1 MLYFDTLPKVLN
13 QDQNGNYILLTN
25 LLARARILEDL
36 QDNAVVFYKYNI
48 QEGDTPETVAHKYYG
63 DPYKYWIVMYS
74 NQLMDPLWDWPMN
87 YQTFTDYLI
96 AKYQAEF
103 IRLYNSTNYPVTIES
118 LNLTEDELNKLVYAY
133 VQSTV
138 YRYEKI
144 TTTTDLESNLV
155 TVTKNSIDFDDYYAL
170 AESTTT
176 YNIPGIPLKS
186 APDAYVEPTRVTV
199 SISKNIVYIYD
210 YENDLNE
217 SRREIK
223 LLNQAFA
230 GDMEEQFKILMRT

>member
-1 MLYFDTLPKVLN
+1 MLYFDTLPKVLMR
-13 QDQNGNYILLTN
+13 DQNGNRIVLTN
-25 LLARARILEDL
+25 LMSRATILDDL
-36 QDNAVVFYKYNI
+36 KNDSVVFYKYNV

-87 YQTFTDYLI
+87 YQTFIDYLT
-96 AKYQAEF
+96 AKYDAEF
-103 IRLYNSTNYPVTIES
+103 QLAFDAHTTTANNAYE
-118 LNLTEDELNKLVYAY
+118 Y

-144 TTTTDLESNLV
+144 TTTTDLESNQV
-155 TVTKNSIDFDDYYAL
+155 TIKKNSIDFDDYYAL
-170 AESTTT
+170 AETTTT
-176 YNIPGIPLKS
+176 YKIPGIQE
-186 APDAYVEPTRVTV
+186 DTQVEVAIT
-199 SISKNIVYIYD
+199 KNIIYIYD

-230 GDMEEQFKILMRT
+230 GDMEEQFKTLMSA

>member
-13 QDQNGNYILLTN
+13 KDQNGNYILLTN

-74 NQLMDPLWDWPMN
+74 NQLMNPLWDWPMN

-96 AKYQAEF
+96 AKYDAEYKLAVQAETTTAT
-103 IRLYNSTNYPVTIES
+103 STYG
-118 LNLTEDELNKLVYAY
+118 Y

-144 TTTTDLESNLV
+144 TTTTDLYSNQV
-155 TVTKNSIDFDDYYAL
+155 TVKKNSIDFDDYYAL
-170 AESTTT
+170 AET
-176 YNIPGIPLKS
+176 
-186 APDAYVEPTRVTV
+186 DALYPPPNYTVDPPILPFVRV
-199 SISKNIVYIYD
+199 SITKNIVYIYD

>member
-13 QDQNGNYILLTN
+13 QDQNGNYIVLTN
-25 LLARARILEDL
+25 LLARATILEDI
-36 QDNAVVFYKYNI
+36 QNNSVVFYKYNI

-63 DPYKYWIVMYS
+63 DPYKYWIVLYS
-74 NQLMDPLWDWPMN
+74 NQLLDPLWDWPMN
-87 YQTFTDYLI
+87 YQTFIDYLT
-96 AKYQAEF
+96 AKYDAEY
-103 IRLYNSTNYPVTIES
+103 RLALAAETTTAISTYG
-118 LNLTEDELNKLVYAY
+118 Y

-170 AESTTT
+170 AETTTT
-176 YNIPGIPLKS
+176 YNIPGGTQ
-186 APDAYVEPTRVTV
+186 ATV
-199 SISKNIVYIYD
+199 AISKNIVYIYD
-210 YENDLNE
+210 YEYNLNE

-223 LLNQAFA
+223 LLNQSFA
-230 GDMEEQFKILMRT
+230 GDMEEQFKNLMRT

>member
-13 QDQNGNYILLTN
+13 QDQNGNYIVLTN

-96 AKYQAEF
+96 AKYDAEYKLAVQAETTTA
-103 IRLYNSTNYPVTIES
+103 NSTYG
-118 LNLTEDELNKLVYAY
+118 Y

-144 TTTTDLESNLV
+144 TTTTDLESDLV

>member
-36 QDNAVVFYKYNI
+36 QDNSVVFYKYNI

-96 AKYQAEF
+96 AKYDAEYKLAVQAETTTAT
-103 IRLYNSTNYPVTIES
+103 S
-118 LNLTEDELNKLVYAY
+118 VYGY

-176 YNIPGIPLKS
+176 YDIPGG
-186 APDAYVEPTRVTV
+186 TQVTV
-199 SISKNIVYIYD
+199 AISKNIVYIYD

>member
-74 NQLMDPLWDWPMN
+74 NQLMDPLWNWPMN

-96 AKYQAEF
+96 AKYDAEYKLAVEAETTTA
-103 IRLYNSTNYPVTIES
+103 ISTYG
-118 LNLTEDELNKLVYAY
+118 Y

-144 TTTTDLESNLV
+144 TTTTDSESNLV

-186 APDAYVEPTRVTV
+186 APDAYVKPTRVTV

-223 LLNQAFA
+223 LLNQAFV
-230 GDMEEQFKILMRT
+230 GDMEEQFKTLMRT

>member
-13 QDQNGNYILLTN
+13 KDQNGNYILLTN

-36 QDNAVVFYKYNI
+36 QDNAIVFYKYNI

-144 TTTTDLESNLV
+144 TTTTDLESDLV

-176 YNIPGIPLKS
+176 YDIPGG
-186 APDAYVEPTRVTV
+186 TQVTV
-199 SISKNIVYIYD
+199 AISKNIVYIYD

>member
-1 MLYFDTLPKVLN
+1 MLYFDTLPKIFTT
-13 QDQNGNYILLTN
+13 DQNGNYILMTN
-25 LLARARILEDL
+25 IMARSKILDNL
-36 QDNAVVFYKYNI
+36 QDNALLFYTYNI
-48 QEGDTPETVAHKYYG
+48 QEGDTPEIIAHKYYE
-63 DPYKYWIVMYS
+63 DPYRYWIVLYV

-87 YQTFTDYLI
+87 YQTFNDYLV

-103 IRLYNSTNYPVTIES
+103 IRSYNSTNYPVTIES
-118 LNLTEDELNKLVYAY
+118 LNLTEDDLNKLVYAY

-155 TVTKNSIDFDDYYAL
+155 TVKKNSIDFDDYYAL

-176 YNIPGIPLKS
+176 YKIPSVSG
-186 APDAYVEPTRVTV
+186 ETQVTV

-223 LLNQAFA
+223 LLNKIFV
-230 GDMEEQFKILMRT
+230 GSIEEQFKQLMSM

>member
-13 QDQNGNYILLTN
+13 QDQNGNYIILTN

-36 QDNAVVFYKYNI
+36 QENAVVFYKYNI

-96 AKYQAEF
+96 AKYDAEYKLAVEAETTTA
-103 IRLYNSTNYPVTIES
+103 ISTYG
-118 LNLTEDELNKLVYAY
+118 Y

-144 TTTTDLESNLV
+144 TTTTDLESDLV

>member
-1 MLYFDTLPKVLN
+1 MS
-13 QDQNGNYILLTN
+13 
-25 LLARARILEDL
+25 RASILENL
-36 QDNAVVFYKYNI
+36 QNNSIVFYKYNI

-74 NQLMDPLWDWPMN
+74 NQLLDPLWDWPMN
-87 YQTFTDYLI
+87 YQTFIDYLT
-96 AKYQAEF
+96 AKYDAEF
-103 IRLYNSTNYPVTIES
+103 QLAFNAHTTTANNAYE
-118 LNLTEDELNKLVYAY
+118 Y

-144 TTTTDLESNLV
+144 TTTTDLESNQV
-155 TVTKNSIDFDDYYAL
+155 TVKKNSIDFDDYYAL
-170 AESTTT
+170 AETTTT
-176 YNIPGIPLKS
+176 YNIPGIQE
-186 APDAYVEPTRVTV
+186 DTQVEVAIT
-199 SISKNIVYIYD
+199 KNIVYIYD

-230 GDMEEQFKILMRT
+230 GSMEEQFKTLMSA

>member
-36 QDNAVVFYKYNI
+36 QDNAIVFYKYNI

-144 TTTTDLESNLV
+144 TTTTDLESDLV

-176 YNIPGIPLKS
+176 YDIPGG
-186 APDAYVEPTRVTV
+186 TQVTV
-199 SISKNIVYIYD
+199 AISKNIVYIYD

>member
-1 MLYFDTLPKVLN
+1 MLYFDTLPKVLMR
-13 QDQNGNYILLTN
+13 DQNGNRIVLTN
-25 LLARARILEDL
+25 LMSRATILDDL
-36 QDNAVVFYKYNI
+36 KNDSVVFYKYNV

-87 YQTFTDYLI
+87 YQTFIDYLT
-96 AKYQAEF
+96 AKYDAEF
-103 IRLYNSTNYPVTIES
+103 QLAFNAHTTSANNAYE
-118 LNLTEDELNKLVYAY
+118 Y

-144 TTTTDLESNLV
+144 TTTTDLESNQV
-155 TVTKNSIDFDDYYAL
+155 TVKKNSIDFDDYYAL
-170 AESTTT
+170 AETTTT
-176 YNIPGIPLKS
+176 YKIPGIQE
-186 APDAYVEPTRVTV
+186 DTQVEVAIT
-199 SISKNIVYIYD
+199 KNIIYIYD

-230 GDMEEQFKILMRT
+230 GDMEEQFKTLMSA

>member
-1 MLYFDTLPKVLN
+1 MLYFDTLPKVLMR
-13 QDQNGNYILLTN
+13 DQNGNGIVLTN
-25 LLARARILEDL
+25 LMTRATILDDL
-36 QDNAVVFYKYNI
+36 KNNSVVFYKYNI

-87 YQTFTDYLI
+87 YQTFTDYLN
-96 AKYQAEF
+96 AKYFPEF
-103 IRLYNSTNYPVTIES
+103 KTIYDAQNYPFTT
-118 LNLTEDELNKLVYAY
+118 TEDLTKDVLNQKIYEY

-144 TTTTDLESNLV
+144 TTTTDLYSNQI
-155 TVTKNSIDFDDYYAL
+155 TVKKNSIDHDDYYAL
-170 AESTTT
+170 VETNVT
-176 YNIPGIPLKS
+176 YDIPGGTQ
-186 APDAYVEPTRVTV
+186 ANVT
-199 SISKNIVYIYD
+199 ISKNVVYIYD

-230 GDMEEQFKILMRT
+230 GDMEEQFKNLMSA

>member
-1 MLYFDTLPKVLN
+1 MLYFDTLPKIVTR
-13 QDQNGNYILLTN
+13 DQNGN
-25 LLARARILEDL
+25 RILMTNIMSRATILDDL
-36 QDNAVVFYKYNI
+36 KNNSVVFYKYNV
-48 QEGDTPETVAHKYYG
+48 QEDDTPETVAHKYYG

-87 YQTFTDYLI
+87 YQTFIDYLT

-103 IRLYNSTNYPVTIES
+103 
-118 LNLTEDELNKLVYAY
+118 ELAFNAQTTTANNAYEY

-144 TTTTDLESNLV
+144 TTTTDLYSNQV
-155 TVTKNSIDFDDYYAL
+155 TVKKNSVDYDDYYAL
-170 AESTTT
+170 AETTTT
-176 YNIPGIPLKS
+176 YDIPGGTQ
-186 APDAYVEPTRVTV
+186 ATV
-199 SISKNIVYIYD
+199 QISKNIVYIYD

-230 GDMEEQFKILMRT
+230 GDMEEQFKTLMSA

>member
-1 MLYFDTLPKVLN
+1 
-13 QDQNGNYILLTN
+13 
-25 LLARARILEDL
+25 
-36 QDNAVVFYKYNI
+36 
-48 QEGDTPETVAHKYYG
+48 
-63 DPYKYWIVMYS
+63 
-74 NQLMDPLWDWPMN
+74 
-87 YQTFTDYLI
+87 LI

-118 LNLTEDELNKLVYAY
+118 LNLTEDKLNKLVYAY

-144 TTTTDLESNLV
+144 ITTTDLESNLV
-155 TVTKNSIDFDDYYAL
+155 TVKKNSIDFDDYYAL

-176 YNIPGIPLKS
+176 YEVPGG
-186 APDAYVEPTRVTV
+186 TQVTV

-217 SRREIK
+217 TRREIK
-223 LLNQAFA
+223 LLNKIFV
-230 GDMEEQFKILMRT
+230 GSIEEQFKQLMSM

>member
-1 MLYFDTLPKVLN
+1 MLYFDTLPKVLMR
-13 QDQNGNYILLTN
+13 DQNGNRIVLTN
-25 LLARARILEDL
+25 LMSRSTIIDEL
-36 QDNAVVFYKYNI
+36 QNNSVVFYKYNV

-74 NQLMDPLWDWPMN
+74 NQLLDPLWDWPMN
-87 YQTFTDYLI
+87 YQTFIDYLN
-96 AKYQAEF
+96 AKYDAE
-103 IRLYNSTNYPVTIES
+103 Y
-118 LNLTEDELNKLVYAY
+118 KLALAAETTTAKDAYGY

-144 TTTTDLESNLV
+144 TTTTDLESNQV
-155 TVTKNSIDFDDYYAL
+155 TVTKNSIDFNTYYAL
-170 AESTTT
+170 AETTTT

-186 APDAYVEPTRVTV
+186 APEVYVEPTQVTV

-230 GDMEEQFKILMRT
+230 GDMEEQFKNLMSV

>member
-1 MLYFDTLPKVLN
+1 M
-13 QDQNGNYILLTN
+13 
-25 LLARARILEDL
+25 ARAKILEEL
-36 QDNAVVFYKYNI
+36 QDNALLFYTYDI
-48 QEGDTPETVAHKYYG
+48 QEGDTPEIIADKYYE
-63 DPYKYWIVMYS
+63 DPYKYWMVLYV
-74 NQLMDPLWDWPMN
+74 NQLMDPLWDWPMD
-87 YQTFTDYLI
+87 YQIFNDYLI

-144 TTTTDLESNLV
+144 TTTTDLESDLV
-155 TVTKNSIDFDDYYAL
+155 TVKKNSIDFDDYYAL
-170 AESTTT
+170 AETTTT
-176 YNIPGIPLKS
+176 YNIPDG
-186 APDAYVEPTRVTV
+186 TRVNI

-217 SRREIK
+217 SKRKIK
-223 LLNQAFA
+223 LLNR
-230 GDMEEQFKILMRT
+230 DYVILMEEQFKKVMGK

>member
-36 QDNAVVFYKYNI
+36 QDNSVVFYKYNI

-96 AKYQAEF
+96 AKYDAEYKLAVEAETTTA
-103 IRLYNSTNYPVTIES
+103 ISTYG
-118 LNLTEDELNKLVYAY
+118 Y

-155 TVTKNSIDFDDYYAL
+155 TVKKNSIDFDDYYAL
-170 AESTTT
+170 AETTTT
-176 YNIPGIPLKS
+176 YNIPGG
-186 APDAYVEPTRVTV
+186 TQVTV
-199 SISKNIVYIYD
+199 AISKNIVYIYD

-230 GDMEEQFKILMRT
+230 GDIEEQFKILMRT

>member
-1 MLYFDTLPKVLN
+1 MLYFDTLPKIVTR
-13 QDQNGNYILLTN
+13 DQNGN
-25 LLARARILEDL
+25 RILMTNIMSRATILDDL
-36 QDNAVVFYKYNI
+36 KNNSVVFYKYNV

-87 YQTFTDYLI
+87 YQTFIDYLT
-96 AKYQAEF
+96 AKYESEF
-103 IRLYNSTNYPVTIES
+103 QLAFNAQTTTATNTYE
-118 LNLTEDELNKLVYAY
+118 Y

-144 TTTTDLESNLV
+144 TTTTDLYSNQV
-155 TVTKNSIDFDDYYAL
+155 TVKKNSVDFDDYAAL
-170 AESTTT
+170 AETTTT
-176 YNIPGIPLKS
+176 YDIPGGTR
-186 APDAYVEPTRVTV
+186 ATVE
-199 SISKNIVYIYD
+199 ISKNIVYIYD

-230 GDMEEQFKILMRT
+230 GDMEEQFKILMSA

>member
-1 MLYFDTLPKVLN
+1 MSRAT
-13 QDQNGNYILLTN
+13 ILDGLKN
-25 LLARARILEDL
+25 DS
-36 QDNAVVFYKYNI
+36 VVFYKYNV

-87 YQTFTDYLI
+87 YQTFIDYLT

-103 IRLYNSTNYPVTIES
+103 QLAYDAQTTSANNAYE
-118 LNLTEDELNKLVYAY
+118 Y

-144 TTTTDLESNLV
+144 TTTTDLESNQV
-155 TVTKNSIDFDDYYAL
+155 TVKKNSIDFDDYYAL
-170 AESTTT
+170 AETTTT
-176 YNIPGIPLKS
+176 YNIPGIQE
-186 APDAYVEPTRVTV
+186 DTQVEVAIT
-199 SISKNIVYIYD
+199 KNIVYIYD

-217 SRREIK
+217 SRREVK

-230 GDMEEQFKILMRT
+230 GDMEEQFKTLMST

>member
-1 MLYFDTLPKVLN
+1 MLYFDTLPKIFTT
-13 QDQNGNYILLTN
+13 DQNGNYILMTN
-25 LLARARILEDL
+25 IMARSKILDNL
-36 QDNAVVFYKYNI
+36 QDNALLFYTYNI
-48 QEGDTPETVAHKYYG
+48 QEGDTPEIIAHKYYE
-63 DPYKYWIVMYS
+63 DPYRYWIVLYV

-96 AKYQAEF
+96 AKYDAEYKLAVQAETTTA
-103 IRLYNSTNYPVTIES
+103 INTYG
-118 LNLTEDELNKLVYAY
+118 Y

-176 YNIPGIPLKS
+176 YEIPGIPLKS
-186 APDAYVEPTRVTV
+186 APDKEPEPTFVTV

-223 LLNQAFA
+223 LLNKIFV
-230 GDMEEQFKILMRT
+230 GNIEEQFKQLMSV

>member
-1 MLYFDTLPKVLN
+1 MLYFDTLPKVLMR
-13 QDQNGNYILLTN
+13 DQNGNRIILTN
-25 LLARARILEDL
+25 IMSRASILENL
-36 QDNAVVFYKYNI
+36 QNNSIVFYKYNI

-87 YQTFTDYLI
+87 YQSFIDYLT

-103 IRLYNSTNYPVTIES
+103 QLAFDAHTTTANNTYE
-118 LNLTEDELNKLVYAY
+118 Y

-144 TTTTDLESNLV
+144 TTTTDLESNQV
-155 TVTKNSIDFDDYYAL
+155 TVKKNSIDFDDYYAL
-170 AESTTT
+170 AETTTT
-176 YNIPGIPLKS
+176 YKIPGIQE
-186 APDAYVEPTRVTV
+186 DTQVEVAIT
-199 SISKNIVYIYD
+199 KNIVYIYD

-217 SRREIK
+217 GRREIK

-230 GDMEEQFKILMRT
+230 GSMEEQFKTLMSA

>member
-1 MLYFDTLPKVLN
+1 MSRAT
-13 QDQNGNYILLTN
+13 ILDGLKN
-25 LLARARILEDL
+25 DS
-36 QDNAVVFYKYNI
+36 VVFYKYNV

-87 YQTFTDYLI
+87 YQTFIDYLT
-96 AKYQAEF
+96 AKYQSEFQLAYDAETTSANNA
-103 IRLYNSTNYPVTIES
+103 YE
-118 LNLTEDELNKLVYAY
+118 Y

-144 TTTTDLESNLV
+144 TTTTDLYSTEV
-155 TVTKNSIDFDDYYAL
+155 TVKKNSIDFDDYYAL
-170 AESTTT
+170 AETTTT
-176 YNIPGIPLKS
+176 YDIPSG
-186 APDAYVEPTRVTV
+186 TQVTV
-199 SISKNIVYIYD
+199 AISKNIVYIYD

-223 LLNQAFA
+223 LLNQAFV
-230 GDMEEQFKILMRT
+230 GDMEEQFKILMSA

>member
-36 QDNAVVFYKYNI
+36 QDNSVVFYKYNI

-96 AKYQAEF
+96 AKYDAEYKLAVQAETTTAT
-103 IRLYNSTNYPVTIES
+103 S
-118 LNLTEDELNKLVYAY
+118 VYGY

-170 AESTTT
+170 SETTTT
-176 YNIPGIPLKS
+176 YEIPGIPLKS
-186 APDAYVEPTRVTV
+186 APDKKPEPTFVTV
-199 SISKNIVYIYD
+199 SISKNIIYIYD

-223 LLNQAFA
+223 LLNQSFA
-230 GDMEEQFKILMRT
+230 GDMEEQFKTLMRT

>member
-13 QDQNGNYILLTN
+13 QDQNGNYIILTN

-87 YQTFTDYLI
+87 YQTFTDYLT
-96 AKYQAEF
+96 AKYDAEYKLAVEAETTTA
-103 IRLYNSTNYPVTIES
+103 ISTYG
-118 LNLTEDELNKLVYAY
+118 Y

-155 TVTKNSIDFDDYYAL
+155 TVKKNSIDFDDYYAL

-176 YNIPGIPLKS
+176 YDIPGG
-186 APDAYVEPTRVTV
+186 TQVTV
-199 SISKNIVYIYD
+199 AISKNIVYIYD

>member
-1 MLYFDTLPKVLN
+1 MLYFDTLPKVLTR
-13 QDQNGNYILLTN
+13 DQNGNQILMTN
-25 LLARARILEDL
+25 IMSRATILDGL
-36 QDNAVVFYKYNI
+36 KNDSVVFYKYNV

-87 YQTFTDYLI
+87 YQTFIDYLT

-103 IRLYNSTNYPVTIES
+103 QLAYDAQTTSANNAYE
-118 LNLTEDELNKLVYAY
+118 Y

-144 TTTTDLESNLV
+144 TTTTDLESNQV
-155 TVTKNSIDFDDYYAL
+155 TVKKNSIDFDDYYAL
-170 AESTTT
+170 AETTTT
-176 YNIPGIPLKS
+176 YNIPGIQE
-186 APDAYVEPTRVTV
+186 DTQVEVAIT
-199 SISKNIVYIYD
+199 KNIVYIYD

-217 SRREIK
+217 SRREVK

-230 GDMEEQFKILMRT
+230 GDMEEQFKTLMST

>member
-1 MLYFDTLPKVLN
+1 MLYFDTLPKIFTT
-13 QDQNGNYILLTN
+13 DQNGNYILMTN
-25 LLARARILEDL
+25 IMARSKILDNL
-36 QDNAVVFYKYNI
+36 QDNALLFYTYNI
-48 QEGDTPETVAHKYYG
+48 QEGDTPEIIAHKYYE
-63 DPYKYWIVMYS
+63 DPYRYWIVLYV

-96 AKYQAEF
+96 AKYDAEYKLAVQAETTTA
-103 IRLYNSTNYPVTIES
+103 INTYG
-118 LNLTEDELNKLVYAY
+118 Y

-176 YNIPGIPLKS
+176 YEIPGIPLKS
-186 APDAYVEPTRVTV
+186 APDAYVKPTRVTV

-223 LLNQAFA
+223 LLNKIFV
-230 GDMEEQFKILMRT
+230 GNIEEQFKQLMSV

>member
-25 LLARARILEDL
+25 LLARATILEDI
-36 QDNAVVFYKYNI
+36 QNNSVVFYKYNI

-87 YQTFTDYLI
+87 YQTFTDYLT
-96 AKYQAEF
+96 AKYDAEYKLAVEAETTTA
-103 IRLYNSTNYPVTIES
+103 ISTYG
-118 LNLTEDELNKLVYAY
+118 Y

-144 TTTTDLESNLV
+144 TTTSDLESNLV

-176 YNIPGIPLKS
+176 YEIPGIPLKS
-186 APDAYVEPTRVTV
+186 APDAYVEPTFVTV

-223 LLNQAFA
+223 VLNQAFA
-230 GDMEEQFKILMRT
+230 GDIEEQFKTLMRT

>member
-1 MLYFDTLPKVLN
+1 MQYFKTLPKIVYNNPITGDPLVMTNIMTRASIVPSLLN
-13 QDQNGNYILLTN
+13 NPL
-25 LLARARILEDL
+25 
-36 QDNAVVFYKYNI
+36 VFYQYNV

-87 YQTFTDYLI
+87 YQTFIDYLT
-96 AKYQAEF
+96 AKYDSEFQLAFNAETTSANNA
-103 IRLYNSTNYPVTIES
+103 YE
-118 LNLTEDELNKLVYAY
+118 Y

-144 TTTTDLESNLV
+144 TTTTDLYSNQV
-155 TVTKNSIDFDDYYAL
+155 TVKKNSIDFDDYYAL
-170 AESTTT
+170 AETETT
-176 YNIPGIPLKS
+176 YNIPGVPN
-186 APDAYVEPTRVTV
+186 DTQVTV
-199 SISKNIVYIYD
+199 AITKNIVYIYD

-223 LLNQAFA
+223 LLNQVFA
-230 GDMEEQFKILMRT
+230 GDMEEQFKTLMSA

>member
-1 MLYFDTLPKVLN
+1 MLYFDTLPKVLMR
-13 QDQNGNYILLTN
+13 DQNGNRIILTN
-25 LLARARILEDL
+25 IMSRASILENL
-36 QDNAVVFYKYNI
+36 QNNSIVFYKYNI

-87 YQTFTDYLI
+87 YQTFIDYLT

-103 IRLYNSTNYPVTIES
+103 QLAFDAHTTTANNAYE
-118 LNLTEDELNKLVYAY
+118 Y

-144 TTTTDLESNLV
+144 TTTTDLESNQV
-155 TVTKNSIDFDDYYAL
+155 TVKKNSIDFDDYYAL
-170 AESTTT
+170 AETTTT
-176 YNIPGIPLKS
+176 YKIPGIQE
-186 APDAYVEPTRVTV
+186 DTQVEVAIT
-199 SISKNIVYIYD
+199 KNIVYIYD

-230 GDMEEQFKILMRT
+230 GSMEEQFKTLMSA